1 VAVHKCPTERD
12 VSNYTSACAE
22 AITKL
27 NAARDSHPST
37 KDSARKGAYKAPAP
51 ASGEMFKLIGVDELS
66 GVHATWEQLCM
77 PLSNA
82 RDALRKVS
90 RTGNTGNEAKEAMLY
105 AGLESCLKS
114 TTVRLHALARGEPFP
129 LQVKLDGT
137 DESLKESEDE
147 NHADRH
153 GSSTASVAD
162 LSWGLKRE
170 CVTERCKAKHLTPP
184 VSVASETSNKTGTSG
199 EYGEMHQEMH
209 RGNGALKC
217 FKGVARLGRST
228 CPSPPKFPRGDRGFK
243 KMIFVSH
250 FSHYTKLQH
259 RSVVHLQKIVRGY
272 NARRRVHGLS
282 ATLEQEKSWK
292 VRMIEAIQESGLLQ
306 GAEYSDAQVKN
317 TIIIQTWFRGF
328 LKKMQARVKFK
339 RGASRLHNVQGG
351 IFEVQQEV
359 HTRLLLSSLQV
370 SMRVTVEASNSSLSL
385 PDADPQP
392 FHPLSVMEETMKHKI
407 SGGIAPLA
415 VTRQGLEVWAAEPL
429 QPHVR
434 AALGRALPYS
444 RHLLL
449 ESPLCSD
456 LI

>member
-1 VAVHKCPTERD
+1 MAVHKCPTERD
-12 VSNYTSACAE
+12 VLNYTSACAE

-37 KDSARKGAYKAPAP
+37 KDSVRKGAYKAPAP
-51 ASGEMFKLIGVDELS
+51 ASGEMFKLSGVDELS

-82 RDALRKVS
+82 RDVVRKVS

-105 AGLESCLKS
+105 AGLETCLKS
-114 TTVRLHALARGEPFP
+114 TTVRLHALTRGEPFP

-137 DESLKESEDE
+137 DESLKEAEDE

-170 CVTERCKAKHLTPP
+170 CVIERSKAKSKAKHLPPP
-184 VSVASETSNKTGTSG
+184 VSVASEASNQTGTSG
-199 EYGEMHQEMH
+199 AYGEMHQDMH
-209 RGNGALKC
+209 SGHGAPKC
-217 FKGVARLGRST
+217 FKGGTRLGGST

-250 FSHYTKLQH
+250 FSHYNKMQH

-272 NARRRVHGLS
+272 IARRRVHGLRT
-282 ATLEQEKSWK
+282 TLEQEKSRK
-292 VRMIEAIQESGLLQ
+292 VRMIEAIPESGLLQ
-306 GAEYSDAQVKN
+306 GVEYAQVKN
-317 TIIIQTWFRGF
+317 TILIQTWFRGI
-328 LKKMQARVKFK
+328 LKKMRARVKFK
-339 RGASRLHNVQGG
+339 RGASRVHNVQAG
-351 IFEVQQEV
+351 IFQVQHEV

-385 PDADPQP
+385 PDADSQP

-407 SGGIAPLA
+407 SGCILPLA
-415 VTRQGLEVWAAEPL
+415 VTRQGLQPWDAEPL

-434 AALGRALPYS
+434 AALGRALPHTRQLFLKVLY
-444 RHLLL
+444 
-449 ESPLCSD
+449 
-456 LI
+456 IMT